1 MENPLLSIITPVY
14 NVAHYLPD
22 CIESILAQ
30 QFTDFELILIN
41 DGSTDESGELCDR
54 FAQRDTRIRVFHQ
67 DNRGLSGARNQGI
80 DAARGEYIAF
90 IDSDDTV
97 SPDLFATN
105 MKILGADP
113 SIDLLEFP
121 IFVYY
126 GAPEAHLWRK
136 GPHDFNE
143 TPFEEWFRRKG
154 YDHTYA
160 CNKLFRSNLFRDIRF
175 PEGKI
180 FEDIF
185 TIPKI
190 FKECRHYYLSDRGIY
205 YYHAR
210 EGSISRKESF
220 EKYYALFESN
230 YALWNIVRS
239 DKALATDAEIFSLS
253 LADWMVSMK
262 RTDSKRTREVM
273 QHYPLP
279 RITPMQLLRL
289 PMPLKRKLKNMPL
302 VLFGSRIHCM
312 IYTLIIK

>member
-220 EKYYALFESN
+220 EKYYALFES
-230 YALWNIVRS
+230 YYQLWRNVR
-239 DKALATDAEIFSLS
+239 KNKTLQIEANVFRLS
-253 LADWMVSMK
+253 IYDWIIGMN
-262 RTDSKRTREVM
+262 RINSKHTHRILQR
-273 QHYPLP
+273 YPLP
-279 RITPMQLLRL
+279 KTGLFPLLSL
-289 PMPLKRKLKNMPL
+289 PVPIRRKIKNLPLA
-302 VLFGSRIHCM
+302 LFGIRVH
-312 IYTLIIK
+312 